1 MKHVAIAASLGD
13 NRKVSLVN
21 DPHTWTLLGVFA
33 ALMLGGMTL
42 ISTSTNR
49 VIRSSIDGLRGE
61 IDGLRGELRAEVG
74 GLRGEMNSRFE
85 AVDAKFEGLRGEMN
99 ARFDT
104 VNSQIQHLDRD
115 VAALTTR
122 HFGGPTDT

>member
-1 MKHVAIAASLGD
+1 MD
-13 NRKVSLVN
+13 
-21 DPHTWTLLGVFA
+21 DPQIWTLLGVFA

-61 IDGLRGELRAEVG
+61 MSSRFEAVDA
-74 GLRGEMNSRFE
+74 RFE

-104 VNSQIQHLDRD
+104 VNAQIQHLDRD
-115 VAALTTR
+115 VNALTTR
-122 HFGGPTDT
+122 YFGGPAET